1 MSGEQA
7 TPAPAAPA
15 ISPER
20 LALLE
25 EIAKWA
31 AGVRSAQR
39 DYFRYRGSR
48 ELHFAKTCE
57 GELDKRL
64 RRLED
69 MDQPAQPVQPRL
81 F

>member
-1 MSGEQA
+1 MPTDAQN
-7 TPAPAAPA
+7 T
-15 ISPER
+15 PER

-25 EIAKWA
+25 DIAKWA
-31 AGVRSAQR
+31 SGTRQAQK

-69 MDQPAQPVQPRL
+69 MDMPKPPKQPEL